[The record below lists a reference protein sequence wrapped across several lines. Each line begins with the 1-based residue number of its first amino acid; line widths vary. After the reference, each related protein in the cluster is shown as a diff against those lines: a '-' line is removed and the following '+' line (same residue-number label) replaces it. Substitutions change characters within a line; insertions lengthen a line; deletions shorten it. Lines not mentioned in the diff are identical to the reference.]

1 MNATR
6 ATEIAD
12 EPVLLRSDADGIA
25 TLTLNRPAPR
35 NALSAALLAA
45 VPAEPIGLHP
55 DNPHYLLWRGKPTV
69 LITSGEHY
77 GAVLNVDFDCV
88 RYLDAIAADRF
99 YIVRHGAVALENASV
114 ERGVLTIQTFGRAD
128 ALGISWLVPPFRHH
142 NDARA
147 TGSARLVA
155 FDARCLRDKCDQDHD
170 LGYAL
175 MRRFLPLFAERLKQ
189 AELQLMDV
197 YNVHR

>member
-1 MNATR
+1 MTIR
-6 ATEIAD
+6 TLGQ
-12 EPVLLRSDADGIA
+12 LLSEHPLFQRLSQE
-25 TLTLNRPAPR
+25 TLD
-35 NALSAALLAA
+35 LLAGCA
-45 VPAEPIGLHP
+45 RNEVH
-55 DNPHYLLWRGKPTV
+55 KPGAFIYRT
-69 LITSGEHY
+69 GE
-77 GAVLNVDFDCV
+77 D
-88 RYLDAIAADRF
+88 ADRF

-114 ERGVLTIQTFGRAD
+114 ERGVLTIQTLGRGEV
-128 ALGISWLVPPFRHH
+128 LGISWLVPPFRHH

-147 TGSARLVA
+147 IGWARLVA
-155 FDARCLRDKCDQDHD
+155 IDARCLRDKCDQDHD